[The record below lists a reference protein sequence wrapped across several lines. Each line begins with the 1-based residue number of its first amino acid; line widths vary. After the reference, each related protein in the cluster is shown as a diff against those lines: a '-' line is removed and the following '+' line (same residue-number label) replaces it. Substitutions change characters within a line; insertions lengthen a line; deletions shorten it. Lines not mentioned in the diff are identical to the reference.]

1 MLNEDWGQNG
11 SLISFLNKRGNANR
25 VLLNEALSTLETKK
39 KKFKSNSTIK
49 LTNPTSI
56 GGKDTFRKSNHIL
69 NFKQLVN
76 YIC

>member
-1 MLNEDWGQNG
+1 MRLYQRW
-11 SLISFLNKRGNANR
+11 KP
-25 VLLNEALSTLETKK
+25 KK